1 MKTSDNCFELSKMAI
16 TPIKKEKKKVQ
27 LISYCI
33 KFVKKNNFERLIL
46 FSNTMLKNVIHIY
59 KKYGFIEV
67 PVEENSPYKRGDIK
81 MELV

>member
-1 MKTSDNCFELSKMAI
+1 
-16 TPIKKEKKKVQ
+16 
-27 LISYCI
+27 
-33 KFVKKNNFERLIL
+33 
-46 FSNTMLKNVIHIY
+46 MLKNVIHIY